1 MKTSPEKTVLISGA
15 SFAGLSSAYWMSRS
29 GYKVTIVEIGKG
41 IKLGG
46 TPVNIEG
53 NTIDIVKRMGLFEQ
67 IKANSIAMELLEFK
81 NADDVTEGS
90 VVLRKRREQLT
101 EEGFEIERNTL
112 LNMLFELVKDDTHFI
127 FNASVTSMK
136 ETSEHMEVTFNDG
149 SMQHFDLVLGCD
161 GIHSSVRKI
170 WFGHQQEYSH
180 FLGQYFSI
188 TIVNKLLIKEN
199 TTQFFNVP
207 DKAIMLNA
215 YNNKTDIVLC
225 FRSVKEIPYDYRDE
239 AQQRKIILDHFKGEG
254 WRTEE
259 LLQEMMDSKTFY
271 FDKLCQIRMPS
282 WTKGRVA
289 LVGDAG
295 YCASPAA
302 GMGGSLA
309 IDGAAALADAFEKAG
324 GSYEIAFR
332 DYNKSF
338 RPVIEEVQE
347 RVLTMGLDVLVPKT
361 EEAIRKRNTG
371 GFSF

>member
-15 SFAGLSSAYWMSRS
+15 SFAGLSATYWMNSL
-29 GYKVTIVEIGKG
+29 GYQVTVVELAKG

-53 NTIDIVKRMGLFEQ
+53 NTIDIIKRMGLFEQ

-90 VVLRKRREQLT
+90 MKLGKRSEQPT

-112 LNMLFELVKDDTHFI
+112 LNMLFELVKKDTQFI
-127 FNASVTSMK
+127 FNTSVTLMK
-136 ETSEHMEVTFNDG
+136 ETSDHMEVTFNDG

-170 WFGHQQEYSH
+170 WFGHQEEYSH

-225 FRSVKEIPYDYRDE
+225 FRSAEEISYDYRNE
-239 AQQRKIILDHFKGEG
+239 TQQRNIILDHFKGAG

-309 IDGAAALADAFEKAG
+309 IDGAAALADAFEKTG
-324 GSYEIAFR
+324 ENYEIAFQ
-332 DYNKSF
+332 DYNKTF
-338 RPVIEEVQE
+338 RPFIEEVQE
-347 RVLTMGLDVLVPKT
+347 RVLTIGLDVLVPRT

-371 GFSF
+371 EFGF

>member
-1 MKTSPEKTVLISGA
+1 M
-15 SFAGLSSAYWMSRS
+15 
-29 GYKVTIVEIGKG
+29 
-41 IKLGG
+41 KLG
-46 TPVNIEG
+46 
-53 NTIDIVKRMGLFEQ
+53 KRSEQ
-67 IKANSIAMELLEFK
+67 P
-81 NADDVTEGS
+81 
-90 VVLRKRREQLT
+90 T

-112 LNMLFELVKDDTHFI
+112 LNMLFELVKKDTQFI

-136 ETSEHMEVTFNDG
+136 ETGDHMEVTFNDG

-170 WFGHQQEYSH
+170 WFGHQEEYSH
-180 FLGQYFSI
+180 FLDQYFSI

-225 FRSVKEIPYDYRDE
+225 FRSAEEISYDYRNE
-239 AQQRKIILDHFKGEG
+239 TQQRNIILDHFKGAG

-309 IDGAAALADAFEKAG
+309 IDGAAALADAFEKTG
-324 GSYEIAFR
+324 ENYEIAFQ
-332 DYNKSF
+332 DYNKTF
-338 RPVIEEVQE
+338 RPFIEEVQE
-347 RVLTMGLDVLVPKT
+347 RVLTIGLDVLVPRT

-371 GFSF
+371 EFGF

>member
-15 SFAGLSSAYWMSRS
+15 SFAGLSATYWMNSL
-29 GYKVTIVEIGKG
+29 GYQVTVVELAKG

-53 NTIDIVKRMGLFEQ
+53 NTIDIIKRMGLFEQ

-90 VVLRKRREQLT
+90 MKLGKRSEQPT

-112 LNMLFELVKDDTHFI
+112 LNMLFELVKKDTQFI
-127 FNASVTSMK
+127 FNTSVTLMK
-136 ETSEHMEVTFNDG
+136 ETSDHMEVTFNDG

-170 WFGHQQEYSH
+170 WFGHQEEYSH

-207 DKAIMLNA
+207 DKAIMLNT

-225 FRSVKEIPYDYRDE
+225 FRSAEEISYDYRNE
-239 AQQRKIILDHFKGEG
+239 TQQRNIILDHFKGEG

-309 IDGAAALADAFEKAG
+309 IDGAAALADAFEKTG
-324 GSYEIAFR
+324 GNYEIAFQE
-332 DYNKSF
+332 YNKTF
-338 RPVIEEVQE
+338 RPFIEEVQE
-347 RVLTMGLDVLVPKT
+347 RVLTIGLDVLVPRT

-371 GFSF
+371 EFGF